1 MDSDLLLFAGN
12 SNPALAEAIASYLNI
27 PVDDATVGK
36 FSDGEIHVQINTSVR
51 DFDVF
56 LVQSLSWPVN
66 DNLMEMLVMMDALRR
81 ASARRI
87 TAVIPYFGYAR
98 QDRQPAPRTPITAKL
113 VANMLELG
121 GADRVV
127 AMDLHAG
134 QIQGFFSRPFEHL
147 YSSPV
152 LLKEIQAIGYG
163 ADEMVIVS
171 PDAGGVERARHYSKT
186 LKCPLAILD
195 KRRSAPNV
203 AEVIHLIG
211 DVQGKHAVIVD
222 DMIDTAGTLTKAAA
236 AIVEHGAASVYA
248 AATHPILSGP
258 AVERIANS
266 QLEGVIVTDTIPLG
280 EEAAALDKIAVAS
293 VAKVFGEAIRRI
305 HGGTSVSSLFTSIN
319 S

>member
-1 MDSDLLLFAGN
+1 MDSELLLFAGN
-12 SNPALAEAIASYLNI
+12 SNPELAEAIASYLNI
-27 PVDDATVGK
+27 PVDDALVGK
-36 FSDGEIHVQINTSVR
+36 FSDGEIQVQINTSVR
-51 DFDVF
+51 DFDVY

-134 QIQGFFSRPFEHL
+134 QIQGFFTRPFEHL

-152 LLKEIQAIGYG
+152 LLQAIRQLGYG
-163 ADEMVIVS
+163 PEEMVIVS

-203 AEVIHLIG
+203 AEVMHLIG
-211 DVQGKHAVIVD
+211 DVEGKHAVIVD

-236 AIVEHGAASVYA
+236 AIIEHGAASVYA

-280 EEAAALDKIAVAS
+280 EQAAALDKIGVVS

>member
-1 MDSDLLLFAGN
+1 MDSELILFGGN
-12 SNPALAEAIASYLNI
+12 SNPELAEAVASYLNI
-27 PVDDATVGK
+27 PLDDAHVGK
-36 FSDGEIHVQINTSVR
+36 FSDGEVQVQINTSVR
-51 DFDVF
+51 DFDVY
-56 LVQSLSWPVN
+56 VIQSLSRPVN
-66 DNLMEMLVMMDALRR
+66 DNLMELLVMMDALRR

-134 QIQGFFSRPFEHL
+134 QIQGFFSQPFEHL

-152 LLKEIQAIGYG
+152 LIKAIQDLNYAPE
-163 ADEMVIVS
+163 DTVIVS

-211 DVQGKHAVIVD
+211 DVEGKQAIIVD

-280 EEAAALDKIAVAS
+280 EKAAALDRIEVVS
-293 VAKVFGEAIRRI
+293 VARVFGEAIRRI

>member
-1 MDSDLLLFAGN
+1 MDSELILFAGN
-12 SNPALAEAIASYLNI
+12 SNPEMAEAIASYLNI
-27 PVDDATVGK
+27 PVDDAMVGQ
-36 FSDGEIHVQINTSVR
+36 FSDGEIQVQINTSVR
-51 DFDVF
+51 DFDVYI
-56 LVQSLSWPVN
+56 VQSLSRPVN
-66 DNLMEMLVMMDALRR
+66 DNLMELLVMMDALRR

-134 QIQGFFSRPFEHL
+134 QIQGFFTQPFEHL

-152 LLKEIQAIGYG
+152 LINAIRDLDYDR
-163 ADEMVIVS
+163 DEMVIVS
-171 PDAGGVERARHYSKT
+171 PDSGGVERARHYSKS

-195 KRRSAPNV
+195 KRRSKPNV

-211 DVQGKHAVIVD
+211 DVEGKHAVIVD
-222 DMIDTAGTLTKAAA
+222 DMIDTAGTLTQAAA
-236 AIVEHGAASVYA
+236 ALVEHGAASVYA
-248 AATHPILSGP
+248 VATHPILSGP

-266 QLEGVIVTDTIPLG
+266 QLEGVIVTDTIPLS
-280 EEAAALDKIAVAS
+280 EAAQAVDRIEAVS
-293 VAKVFGEAIRRI
+293 TARIFGEAIRRI

>member
-12 SNPALAEAIASYLNI
+12 SNPELAKSIASYLNI
-27 PVDDATVGK
+27 PVDDAHVGK

-51 DFDVF
+51 DFDVY

-134 QIQGFFSRPFEHL
+134 QIQGFFTQPFEHL

-152 LLKEIQAIGYG
+152 LLQAVQQLGYG
-163 ADEMVIVS
+163 PEEMVIVS

-203 AEVIHLIG
+203 ADVIHLIG
-211 DVQGKHAVIVD
+211 DVEGKHAVIVD

-236 AIVEHGAASVYA
+236 AIIEHGAASVYA

-258 AVERIANS
+258 AVERIDNS

-280 EEAAALDKIAVAS
+280 EQAAALDKIEVVS

>member
-1 MDSDLLLFAGN
+1 MSSELILFAGN
-12 SNPALAEAIASYLNI
+12 SNPGLSESVASYLNTRI
-27 PVDDATVGK
+27 DDAHVGT

-51 DFDVF
+51 DFDVY
-56 LVQSLSWPVN
+56 LIQSLSSPVN

-98 QDRQPAPRTPITAKL
+98 QDRQPCPRTPITARL
-113 VANMLELG
+113 VANMVEMG

-127 AMDLHAG
+127 AMDLHAT

-152 LLKEIQAIGYG
+152 LIRAIQGLGYSPE
-163 ADEMVIVS
+163 EMVIVS
-171 PDAGGVERARHYSKT
+171 PDAGGVERARHYSKV

-203 AEVIHLIG
+203 AEVMHLIG
-211 DVQGKHAVIVD
+211 DVSGKRAIIVD

-236 AIVEHGAASVYA
+236 AVIAHGASSVFA
-248 AATHPILSGP
+248 VATHAVFSGP
-258 AVERIANS
+258 AVERITHSAL
-266 QLEGVIVTDTIPLG
+266 QGVIVTDTIPLG
-280 EEAAALDKIAVAS
+280 APARACEKIRVES
-293 VAKVFGEAIRRI
+293 VARIIGEAIRRI
-305 HGGTSVSSLFTSIN
+305 HGGTSVSSLFTSMN
-319 S
+319 A

>member
-1 MDSDLLLFAGN
+1 MDSDLILFAGN
-12 SNPALAEAIASYLNI
+12 SNPELAEAMASYLNI

-36 FSDGEIHVQINTSVR
+36 FSDGEIQVHINTSVR
-51 DFDVF
+51 DFDVYV
-56 LVQSLSWPVN
+56 VQSLSWPVN
-66 DNLMEMLVMMDALRR
+66 DNLMELLVMMDALRR
-81 ASARRI
+81 GSARRI

-113 VANMLELG
+113 VADMLEVG

-134 QIQGFFSRPFEHL
+134 QIQGFFTQPFEHL

-152 LLKEIQAIGYG
+152 LIPAIRNLGYD
-163 ADEMVIVS
+163 AEETVIVS
-171 PDAGGVERARHYSKT
+171 PDSGGVERARHYSKS

-211 DVQGKHAVIVD
+211 DVEGKHAVIVD
-222 DMIDTAGTLTKAAA
+222 DIIDTAGTLTKAAA
-236 AIVEHGAASVYA
+236 ALVEHGAASVHA

-258 AVERIANS
+258 AVDRIAAS
-266 QLEGVIVTDTIPLG
+266 ELEGIIVTDTIPLG
-280 EEAAALDKIAVAS
+280 EEAAELEKIDVVS
-293 VAKVFGEAIRRI
+293 VARVFGEAIRRI